1 MQNMPHSDTMSPVK
15 LWNAR
20 RIYLTEQIAS
30 YANDLQKYEESFDVT
45 LKSSPYT
52 DITVKKLDSD
62 SSASSSYYDIMSYEL
77 KKSVRENEP
86 QFNALFTQFEG
97 ENFWGRLLGLTK
109 MLRFLQ
115 AKINEIPAYKDT
127 ATQQREKN
135 QREWACE
142 GLDIQI
148 QHEQDRWLKMKHT
161 FEIQQQWLEMWR
173 DKEERKKAQKT
184 NDPERETESE
194 METDTESEM
203 EIDTE
208 TAFDGLHD
216 SMPALSRKLNLYL

>member
-30 YANDLQKYEESFDVT
+30 YANDLQKYEEHFDVKT
-45 LKSSPYT
+45 RDY
-52 DITVKKLDSD
+52 DSD
-62 SSASSSYYDIMSYEL
+62 SSGASSRKKQFSPPYDDISRYLYKL
-77 KKSVRENEP
+77 KQSVKENEP

-97 ENFWGRLLGLTK
+97 ENWWGRLLGLTK

-115 AKINEIPAYKDT
+115 AEINEIPAHKDT

-203 EIDTE
+203 DTETE